1 MLAGGKEVNYLMI
14 NGEVFGSQK
23 RFPGEYDFGKDYNNV
38 QIYGCS
44 IDSNGL
50 KFDALSQ
57 SNNPGSTDPYYPLT
71 AEFNRIS
78 IVFCEA
84 IYLKEKYILVKCFD
98 RMTGKSW
105 IYGDI
110 VWIKLKDV
118 GGVLNPA
125 K

>member
-1 MLAGGKEVNYLMI
+1 MLANGKEVNYLML
-14 NGEVFGSQK
+14 NGEVFCSQK
-23 RFPGEYDFGKDYNNV
+23 RFPGEYDFGKDYDDV

-44 IDSNGL
+44 IDSKGL
-50 KFDALSQ
+50 KFGALSQ
-57 SNNPGSTDPYYPLT
+57 SNDPGSTGSYYPST
-71 AEFNRIS
+71 AEFKRIS

-84 IYLKEKYILVKCFD
+84 IFLKEKYILVKCYN
-98 RMTGKSW
+98 RMTGISW